1 MEGSINYLKKR
12 GFDNKNVSVNVGVF
26 AWMFPLVKPEYTHK
40 YQFKEELLIVG
51 WVERIPP
58 RP

>member
-1 MEGSINYLKKR
+1 MESSINYLKKR
-12 GFDNKNVSVNVGVF
+12 GFDNKNIGVF
-26 AWMFPLVKPEYTHK
+26 AWMFPQIEPEYTHEC
-40 YQFKEELLIVG
+40 QFKEELLIVG